1 MKGTCNEK
9 VEDEMRTHANQIA
22 KLMCQLANENRLLIL
37 CALLD
42 GPKTVGD
49 IAEQV
54 HGITAPAL
62 SQHLHKLRDANLVCT
77 KKYAQFV
84 QYSICDP
91 RIVELMELLK
101 KQFCKMEE

>member
-1 MKGTCNEK
+1 MIRTCNEK
-9 VEDEMRTHANQIA
+9 VDDEMRLNVNKIA
-22 KLMCQLANENRLLIL
+22 KLMCVLANENRLLIL
-37 CALLD
+37 CTLLD

-49 IAEQV
+49 IAEEV

>member
-1 MKGTCNEK
+1 MKEIYDDK
-9 VEDEMRTHANQIA
+9 FEHEMRMHAKQIA
-22 KLMCQLANENRLLIL
+22 NLMYQLSNENRLLIL
-37 CALLD
+37 CTLLD

-49 IAEQV
+49 IAEKV

-91 RIVELMELLK
+91 RIVELIQLLK
-101 KQFCKMEE
+101 KQFCKVEE